1 MLTIEKKTFTYL
13 GEDYVVTD
21 ERGYAYGATEQ
32 AKPYRDKIIL
42 NQEIVSVKKVN
53 KNKFDVST
61 KNGSKYSAKHVL
73 VTFSTGVLNARTV
86 KFQPELPQWK
96 YEALAVAPMGHYC
109 KIFLLFNEM
118 FWDNSNYFLITTKF
132 RGYYMHWQNFKNYN
146 GKNMLLSTITGDICK
161 ESHGKS
167 DDTLKNETYQVL
179 KSVYE
184 NATMPTGLSNLFCL
198 RLIMEIVQNRI

>member
-21 ERGYAYGATEQ
+21 ERGYAYGAIKQ
-32 AKPYRDKIIL
+32 AEPYRNKIIL

-73 VTFSTGVLNARTV
+73 LTFSTGVLNSRTV

-96 YEALAVAPMGHYC
+96 YEALALAPMGH
-109 KIFLLFNEM
+109 
-118 FWDNSNYFLITTKF
+118 
-132 RGYYMHWQNFKNYN
+132 
-146 GKNMLLSTITGDICK
+146 
-161 ESHGKS
+161 
-167 DDTLKNETYQVL
+167 
-179 KSVYE
+179 
-184 NATMPTGLSNLFCL
+184 
-198 RLIMEIVQNRI
+198 